1 MSYIFRNIII
11 FFIFFPFIAIGQLS
25 NLKMLPNS
33 SGELIHHTFFS
44 FSYSEHHE
52 QAEWVF
58 HELKKDRML
67 GLVERRNDFRR
78 DDKISTGSASL
89 EDYKRSGY
97 DRGHLVPAADMS
109 FNTTAM
115 SESFYMSNMS
125 PQAPSFNRGVW
136 KVLESLVRK
145 WGQRTNLFV
154 ISGPV
159 LDDCIELIGLNK
171 VCVPKY
177 YYKIIYVPLESKMIA
192 FLLPNDKGDSK
203 NLSKYVCDVDS
214 IEKITSI
221 DFFHHLNNQLEHEL
235 ESNVNKS
242 KWQW

>member
-1 MSYIFRNIII
+1 MCYIFRKIIL
-11 FFIFFPFIAIGQLS
+11 FFISSPFLVVAQLS
-25 NLKMLPNS
+25 NVEIVPNS
-33 SGELIHHTFFS
+33 SGELIHHSFFS
-44 FSYSEHHE
+44 LSYSEKYE

-58 HELKKDRML
+58 YEIKRDRTL
-67 GLVERRNDFRR
+67 GLVSRVDDFRI
-78 DDKISTGSASL
+78 DKQVSTGSASL
-89 EDYKRSGY
+89 QDYKRSGY

-109 FNTTAM
+109 FHSTAM

-125 PQAPSFNRGVW
+125 PQEPSFNRGVW

-159 LDDCIELIGLNK
+159 LDDCVELIGLNK
-171 VCVPKY
+171 LCVPKY

-192 FLLPNDKGDSK
+192 FLLPNAKGDSK

-221 DFFHHLNNQLEHEL
+221 DFFHYLNNQLEDEL

-242 KWQW
+242 KWEW